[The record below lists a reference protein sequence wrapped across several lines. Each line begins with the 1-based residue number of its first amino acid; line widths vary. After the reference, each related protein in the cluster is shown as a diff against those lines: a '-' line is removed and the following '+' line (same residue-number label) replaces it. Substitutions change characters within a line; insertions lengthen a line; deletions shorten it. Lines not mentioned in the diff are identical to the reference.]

1 MSAPEDGSPKE
12 PGLSSMRRSMKTS
25 ETPISVAFLDRDGT
39 LVYEP
44 PERGG
49 RASVETPEV
58 LPGVIEGL
66 ERLVEEG
73 YRLVMIAGGEGE
85 DTDPHRQRTGESTQG
100 ELVRRLR
107 EKGIEFYQILVC
119 SKAPQARSRRR
130 EDCIALV
137 QRFVGQ
143 EKIDLDR
150 SIVVGDRET
159 DMGLAWHIG
168 VWGIHGATNGRFPR
182 MASVWRVTR
191 ETDVFVQCNLDGK
204 GVSQIE
210 TGLKFFSHMLE
221 QLSRHSL
228 IDLRVKATGD
238 LDVDEHHLIED
249 VGLTLGQA
257 LSRALGMRKGIMRYG
272 FLLPMDDALAE
283 VAVDLGGRPYLVFH
297 CDFQR
302 ERVGDVPTEMVE
314 HFFRSFSDM
323 LKANI
328 HINVRYSRN
337 EHHKMEAI
345 FKALGRALRMAC
357 EADSRSEGVLPSTK
371 GIL

>member
-1 MSAPEDGSPKE
+1 
-12 PGLSSMRRSMKTS
+12 MRRSMKTS
-25 ETPISVAFLDRDGT
+25 GTPLSVAFLDRDGT
-39 LVYEP
+39 LVLEP
-44 PERGG
+44 PDR
-49 RASVETPEV
+49 PEI
-58 LPGVIEGL
+58 LPGVVEGL
-66 ERLVEEG
+66 QRLVEEG
-73 YRLVMIAGGEGE
+73 YRLVMIAADEGK
-85 DTDPHRQRTGESTQG
+85 DTGSHRQRGGERSQG
-100 ELVRRLR
+100 ELVRQLR
-107 EKGIEFYQILVC
+107 KKGVEFYQILIC
-119 SKAPQARSRRR
+119 SHDSKAQSRWQ
-130 EDCIALV
+130 EDRASVIQNFL
-137 QRFVGQ
+137 GQ
-143 EKIDLDR
+143 EKVDLDR
-150 SIVVGDRET
+150 SIMVGDKEADMVLSRE
-159 DMGLAWHIG
+159 IG
-168 VWGIHGATNGRFPR
+168 VWGVHAEANSRFPR
-182 MASVWRVTR
+182 IASVTRVTR

-210 TGLKFFSHMLE
+210 MGLKFFGHMLE
-221 QLSRHSL
+221 QFAKHAL
-228 IDLRVKATGD
+228 IDLRIRAKGD

-257 LSRALGMRKGIMRYG
+257 LSRALGMREGIMRYG

-314 HFFRSFSDM
+314 HFFRSLSDT
-323 LKANI
+323 LRANI

-357 EADSRSEGVLPSTK
+357 EADSRSEGALPSTK

>member
-1 MSAPEDGSPKE
+1 
-12 PGLSSMRRSMKTS
+12 MKTS
-25 ETPISVAFLDRDGT
+25 GTPLRVAFLDRDGT
-39 LVYEP
+39 LVFEP

-49 RASVETPEV
+49 RKSVETPEV

-73 YRLVMIAGGEGE
+73 YRLVMIVAGEGK
-85 DTDPHRQRTGESTQG
+85 DTGSHRQRGGKRAQD
-100 ELVRRLR
+100 ELIGQLR
-107 EKGIEFYQILVC
+107 EKGIEFHQILAC
-119 SKAPQARSRRR
+119 SKAPQVRARRR
-130 EDCIALV
+130 EDCTALV
-137 QRFVGQ
+137 QHFLGQ
-143 EKIDLDR
+143 EKVDLDR
-150 SIVVGDRET
+150 SIMVGDKET
-159 DMGLAWHIG
+159 DMALARHIG
-168 VWGIHGATNGRFPR
+168 VWGVHADTNGRFPR
-182 MASVWRVTR
+182 IASVTRVTR

-210 TGLKFFSHMLE
+210 MGLKFFSHMLE
-221 QLSRHSL
+221 QLSKHSL
-228 IDLRVKATGD
+228 IDLRVKAKGD

-249 VGLTLGQA
+249 VGLTLGQT
-257 LSRALGMRKGIMRYG
+257 LSRALGMREGVMRYG

-314 HFFRSFSDM
+314 HFFRSLSDT

>member
-1 MSAPEDGSPKE
+1 MGSSNATTTGTHRP
-12 PGLSSMRRSMKTS
+12 SSMRQTMKTS
-25 ETPISVAFLDRDGT
+25 DTRTSVAFLDRDGT
-39 LVYEP
+39 LVF
-44 PERGG
+44 ERSDRGE
-49 RASVETPEV
+49 RVSVETPEI

-73 YRLVMIAGGEGE
+73 YRLVMIAAGEGE
-85 DTDPHRQRTGESTQG
+85 DTGSNRHRGGTKAQDR
-100 ELVRRLR
+100 LVNQFR
-107 EKGIEFYQILVC
+107 EKGIEFHQILAC
-119 SKAPQARSRRR
+119 SKAPQVRAQTGEDRR
-130 EDCIALV
+130 ALV
-137 QRFVGQ
+137 EGFLGQ
-143 EKIDLDR
+143 EKVDLDR
-150 SIVVGDRET
+150 SIMVSHREA
-159 DMGLAWHIG
+159 DMDLARHIG
-168 VWGIHGATNGRFPR
+168 VWGVRVGTNGRFPR
-182 MASVWRVTR
+182 IVSVTRVTR

-210 TGLKFFSHMLE
+210 VGLKFFSHMLE

-228 IDLRVKATGD
+228 IDLRVKAKGD
-238 LDVDEHHLIED
+238 LEVDEHHLIED

-257 LSRALGMRKGIMRYG
+257 LSRALGTRAGIMRYG

-302 ERVGDVPTEMVE
+302 ERVGDVPTELIE
-314 HFFRSFSDM
+314 HFFRSLADT

-337 EHHKMEAI
+337 EHHKIEAI
-345 FKALGRALRMAC
+345 FKAMGRSLRMAC
-357 EADSRSEGVLPSTK
+357 ETDARSEGVLPSTK